1 MLSLPDG
8 FPHKAHLTWIHDGEW
23 EILLNDPN
31 IDQEEARLGRKV
43 RYALTAE

>member
-1 MLSLPDG
+1 MASR
-8 FPHKAHLTWIHDGEW
+8 HKAHLTWIHDGEW